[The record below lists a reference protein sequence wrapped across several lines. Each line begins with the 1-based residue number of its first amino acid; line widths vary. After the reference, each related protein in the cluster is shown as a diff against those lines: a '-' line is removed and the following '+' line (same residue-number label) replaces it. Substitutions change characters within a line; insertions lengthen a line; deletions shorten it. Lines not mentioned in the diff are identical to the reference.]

1 MRLSTEQRRQ
11 QLINAAMRLFSS
23 KGFDGTT
30 TREIAQAAGINEALI
45 FRHFR
50 TKEELYWAVVSSRI
64 RAAGRQDK
72 IREYLKSSRLD
83 ASEVLGAIAENLLDR
98 TCEDADLTRLLLF
111 SALRNSQLS
120 ETFFRTYM
128 AGIYDAIADFIRHEI
143 KQRKFRKVD
152 PMVAARAFMG
162 MISSHILLEELLS
175 GPRKKTN
182 SPRGLG
188 KQLSDLW
195 LNGMSLPTSN
205 NREESLVQKT
215 RANGHPVAKS
225 RTKRKI
231 NSLSLVPE
239 FSARRNGYSRT
250 EHTR

>member
-11 QLINAAMRLFSS
+11 QLINAQMGLFSS

-50 TKEELYWAVVSSRI
+50 NKEALYWAVVSSRI
-64 RAAGRQDK
+64 RAAGRQEK
-72 IREYLKSSRLD
+72 IREYLRPSRLD
-83 ASEVLGAIAENLLDR
+83 ATEVFGGIAESLLDR
-98 TCEDADLTRLLLF
+98 TSEDADLTRLLLF
-111 SALRNSQLS
+111 SALRNSELS
-120 ETFFRTYM
+120 ENFFRTYM
-128 AGIYDAIADFIRHEI
+128 AGIYEAIADFIGHGI

-162 MISSHILLEELLS
+162 MVSSHILLEELLS

-182 SPRGLG
+182 SPCGLA
-188 KQLSDLW
+188 KQLTDLW
-195 LNGMSLPTSN
+195 LNGMSLPTSKS
-205 NREESLVQKT
+205 REESLLQKT
-215 RANGHPVAKS
+215 RANGDPVEKS
-225 RTKRKI
+225 RTRRKI
-231 NSLSLVPE
+231 NGLSLVPE

-250 EHTR
+250 ERTR